1 MVPSGTHPDDFNHL
15 VTKMKQA
22 LASAVTSILGA
33 CAAAALAGTVAV
45 EPAVVET
52 TTGGF
57 DKVRRPI
64 TNPTLFDNALPQTN
78 VHPIFMYHN
87 LPSSVKLFRGSQ
99 IPMGGHVEIYAL
111 QFEYAFNERLSL
123 VATKDGYV
131 RFKPDAEPSWSS
143 QSGFANIA
151 AGLKYAFILDPA
163 NSFALSGTAAYEF
176 PLGNHDVF
184 QGEGIGVLNLILSTV
199 KMWDDLQVSTGGGV
213 RLPFDGQQ
221 STNMFISAH
230 ASYEVVP
237 RFIPLVEVNWHH
249 VLSAGNGRPNYFNQ
263 VGGLVPV
270 AAAFEGND
278 LLNFGAANA
287 SQNRDLVTAAVGFR
301 SRILEDVDL
310 GFAYEIPL
318 TDEEEGMIDERFTL
332 DLVWRF

>member
-1 MVPSGTHPDDFNHL
+1 
-15 VTKMKQA
+15 MKQA
-22 LASAVTSILGA
+22 LASTVTSILGA
-33 CAAAALAGTVAV
+33 CAATALAGTVAI
-45 EPAVVET
+45 EPAVMET

-57 DKVRRPI
+57 ENVRRPI

-78 VHPIFMYHN
+78 IHPIFMYHN
-87 LPSSVKLFRGSQ
+87 LPSQ
-99 IPMGGHVEIYAL
+99 IRLANGALLPMGGHVEIYAL
-111 QFEYAFNERLSL
+111 QFEYAFNDRLSL

-131 RFKPDAEPSWSS
+131 RIRPDTPLVWSQ

-163 NSFALSGTAAYEF
+163 NSFALSGSAIYEF

-184 QGEGIGVLNLILSTV
+184 QGEGNGVLNLILSTV
-199 KMWDDLQVSTGGGV
+199 KMWDDLQVAAGGGV

-237 RFIPLVEVNWHH
+237 WFIPLVEVNWHH
-249 VLSAGNGRPNYFNQ
+249 VLSAGNGRPNFFNQ
-263 VGGLVPV
+263 VGGAVPV
-270 AAAFEGND
+270 AASFEGND

-301 SRILEDVDL
+301 SRITESVDL

-318 TDEEEGMIDERFTL
+318 TDDEESIIDDRFTV